1 MKITLSPSE
10 RRALRARAHA
20 LVPVVMIGDQGL
32 TSAVIREADRSLK
45 AHELIK
51 IRAAGERE
59 DRDQWLEEL
68 ANALNAA
75 PVQHIGKILVLWRE
89 NPELAKARA
98 KALQPQPKRKTP
110 RLTRQQEEAMASGRG
125 QPRTTKRRARSTK

>member
-1 MKITLSPSE
+1 
-10 RRALRARAHA
+10 
-20 LVPVVMIGDQGL
+20 MIGDQGL
-32 TSAVIREADRSLK
+32 TSAVIREAERSLK

-75 PVQHIGKILVLWRE
+75 PVQHIGKMLVLWRE
-89 NPELAKARA
+89 NPDLAKARA
-98 KALQPQPKRKTP
+98 KALQPPPKKKTP
-110 RLTRQQEEAMASGRG
+110 RLTRQQEEAMASKGSVS
-125 QPRTTKRRARSTK
+125 RTIKRRKKTT

>member
-10 RRALRARAHA
+10 RRELRARAHA

-32 TSAVIREADRSLK
+32 TSAVIRETDRSLK

-59 DRDQWLEEL
+59 DRDRWLGEL

-75 PVQHIGKILVLWRE
+75 PVQHIGKMLVLWRE

-98 KALQPQPKRKTP
+98 KALQPAPKKKTP
-110 RLTRQQEEAMASGRG
+110 RLTRQQEEAMASKGS
-125 QPRTTKRRARSTK
+125 RTTKRRARKA